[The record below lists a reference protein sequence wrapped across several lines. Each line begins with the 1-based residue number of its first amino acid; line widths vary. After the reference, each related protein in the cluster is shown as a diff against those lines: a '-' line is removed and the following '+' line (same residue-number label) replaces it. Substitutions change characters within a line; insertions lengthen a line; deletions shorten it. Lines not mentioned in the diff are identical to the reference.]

1 MGRVFFFFQEKC
13 YQYWFSERFVRYQ
26 YFVVDFMVE
35 YNMFQYI
42 LREFKVIDVRVS
54 FISKSYIQV
63 DLLYVLCFV
72 LYFENVYLILC
83 WMEWRVKDCMRES
96 IYLIWFF
103 IDRMDSLELFD
114 SFSLLI
120 GRSRV
125 FLSSEMVLLILLVKF
140 IKLRNSSVKW
150 G

>member
-1 MGRVFFFFQEKC
+1 
-13 YQYWFSERFVRYQ
+13 
-26 YFVVDFMVE
+26 
-35 YNMFQYI
+35 
-42 LREFKVIDVRVS
+42 
-54 FISKSYIQV
+54 
-63 DLLYVLCFV
+63 
-72 LYFENVYLILC
+72 
-83 WMEWRVKDCMRES
+83 MECRVKDCMRES

-125 FLSSEMVLLILLVKF
+125 FLSLEMVLLILLVKF

>member
-1 MGRVFFFFQEKC
+1 MLDG
-13 YQYWFSERFVRYQ
+13 
-26 YFVVDFMVE
+26 
-35 YNMFQYI
+35 
-42 LREFKVIDVRVS
+42 
-54 FISKSYIQV
+54 
-63 DLLYVLCFV
+63 
-72 LYFENVYLILC
+72 
-83 WMEWRVKDCMRES
+83 MERVKDCMRES

-114 SFSLLI
+114 SFSLSI

-140 IKLRNSSVKW
+140 IKLRNSLVKW

>member
-1 MGRVFFFFQEKC
+1 
-13 YQYWFSERFVRYQ
+13 
-26 YFVVDFMVE
+26 
-35 YNMFQYI
+35 
-42 LREFKVIDVRVS
+42 
-54 FISKSYIQV
+54 
-63 DLLYVLCFV
+63 
-72 LYFENVYLILC
+72 
-83 WMEWRVKDCMRES
+83 MECRVKDCMRES

>member
-1 MGRVFFFFQEKC
+1 
-13 YQYWFSERFVRYQ
+13 
-26 YFVVDFMVE
+26 
-35 YNMFQYI
+35 
-42 LREFKVIDVRVS
+42 
-54 FISKSYIQV
+54 
-63 DLLYVLCFV
+63 
-72 LYFENVYLILC
+72 
-83 WMEWRVKDCMRES
+83 MECRVKDCMRES
-96 IYLIWFF
+96 IYLILFF

-140 IKLRNSSVKW
+140 IKLRNSLVKW

>member
-1 MGRVFFFFQEKC
+1 
-13 YQYWFSERFVRYQ
+13 
-26 YFVVDFMVE
+26 
-35 YNMFQYI
+35 
-42 LREFKVIDVRVS
+42 
-54 FISKSYIQV
+54 
-63 DLLYVLCFV
+63 
-72 LYFENVYLILC
+72 
-83 WMEWRVKDCMRES
+83 MECRVKDCMRES

-125 FLSSEMVLLILLVKF
+125 FLSLEMVLLILLVKF
-140 IKLRNSSVKW
+140 IKLRNSLVKW